1 MSLFLVKISVAC
13 LTAAIFAAVLFPS
26 AVAEVTQR
34 TTTVQA
40 ISNPDSLTQSKDTS
54 SDEDEGPNDYV
65 VKPWRSLRT
74 HLHNKIIH
82 VPIGFALSAFLL
94 SLVSRFR
101 PDVLP
106 AVKWL
111 VLVAALGAIAAY
123 LTGTS
128 QAEAFE
134 GSSKEWVVETH
145 QRLGIATACS
155 LWIWAG
161 LSWIPRF
168 RNPAFAAGILAL
180 ILIAI
185 TGFFGG
191 IIAHG

>member
-1 MSLFLVKISVAC
+1 MLLLKVSVAC
-13 LTAAIFAAVLFPS
+13 LTAAIFAAVLFPA
-26 AVAEVTQR
+26 AVADVTQR
-34 TTTVQA
+34 TNTVQA
-40 ISNPDSLTQSKDTS
+40 APNTDTLAQTKDSG
-54 SDEDEGPNDYV
+54 SDEAEGTGDYV

-82 VPIGFALSAFLL
+82 VPIGFALSAFLVSIL
-94 SLVSRFR
+94 SRFR
-101 PDVLP
+101 PEVLV
-106 AVKWL
+106 AVRWL
-111 VLVAALGAIAAY
+111 VLIAALGAVAAY
-123 LTGTS
+123 LTGTN

-168 RNPAFAAGILAL
+168 RSLAFVAGILVLAL
-180 ILIAI
+180 IGM